1 MTQLENLK
9 KYNIIL
15 ASGSPRRRELL
26 GMLDIP
32 FRVMT
37 GIDVD
42 ESYPSTLDSRQVPLF
57 LANLKADAYLAEIKD
72 NDLII
77 TADTV
82 VIVDNEVIGKP
93 QNREDAIN
101 MLRKLSG
108 KTHSVISGV
117 TVVTSSRRESFD
129 AETLVH
135 FGQLSDSEI
144 EYYVDRYKPYD
155 KAGAYGIQEWI
166 GAVGV
171 TGINGSYYNVM
182 GLPINRLYR
191 LLTSF

>member
-42 ESYPSTLDSRQVPLF
+42 ESYPSTLDPRQVPLF

>member
-42 ESYPSTLDSRQVPLF
+42 ESYPSTLDPRQVPLF
-57 LANLKADAYLAEIKD
+57 LANIKADAYLAEIKD

-93 QNREDAIN
+93 KNREDAIN

>member
-93 QNREDAIN
+93 QNREDAI
-101 MLRKLSG
+101 
-108 KTHSVISGV
+108 
-117 TVVTSSRRESFD
+117 
-129 AETLVH
+129 
-135 FGQLSDSEI
+135 
-144 EYYVDRYKPYD
+144 
-155 KAGAYGIQEWI
+155 
-166 GAVGV
+166 
-171 TGINGSYYNVM
+171 
-182 GLPINRLYR
+182 
-191 LLTSF
+191 